1 MYTKKE
7 VLKSTLNYFNRDD
20 LATDV
25 WINKYA
31 LKDADDNPMELTPED
46 MHTRL
51 ANELYR
57 IELQYKNPTQYE
69 TIKRLLTNFNYFIL
83 AGSCMFG
90 IGNNNSFS
98 SLGNC
103 FVIGNDHDSYS
114 GILRLDEEQV
124 NLMKR
129 RAGVGFDIS
138 HLRAKGSKVTNSAK
152 TSTGAVSFMHRFS
165 HSTNEV
171 AQEGRRKLKSAPL
184 YGNVH

>member
-1 MYTKKE
+1 MYKKEE
-7 VLKSTLNYFNRDD
+7 VLKSTLNYFNGDD

-25 WINKYA
+25 WINKYG
-31 LKDADDNPMELTPED
+31 LKDKEDNLLELTPED

-51 ANELYR
+51 ADELFR
-57 IELQYKNPTQYE
+57 IELKYKNPTPYE
-69 TIKRLLTNFNYFIL
+69 TIKRLLTNFNYFIP

-103 FVIGNDHDSYS
+103 FVIGNNHDSYS

-138 HLRAKGSKVTNSAK
+138 HLRPRGSKVTNSAK

-165 HSTNEV
+165 NSTNEV
-171 AQEGRRKLKSAPL
+171 AQEGRRKPKISI
-184 YGNVH
+184 